1 MNWKSEAETAIIV
14 GVSRQTLRNWRLGV
28 TVKGISYPPRVE
40 KDVDWVKMGTGV
52 FYTDAFFTKL
62 QAGEI

>member
-28 TVKGISYPPRVE
+28 TVKGRTYPPRVK
-40 KDVDWVKMGTGV
+40 KDVDWVKMGAGV
-52 FYTDAFFTKL
+52 FFTEVFFIKL
-62 QAGEI
+62 KAGEI